1 MYVFTS
7 FSPTIFVQAT
17 TNERCAKTAPR
28 ASLNNPGNDASGQ
41 NPTENYMSKEEKV
54 AKGWDFLGIRWKEVC
69 E

>member
-28 ASLNNPGNDASGQ
+28 ASMNNPGMMPQAKTQLKTICQRRKGSERMGFSGNQ
-41 NPTENYMSKEEKV
+41 V
-54 AKGWDFLGIRWKEVC
+54 KGSV
-69 E
+69 